1 MFHVDGGIIL
11 TRAGLALDFRRRQRC
26 GFVSHAHFDHLARH
40 ELALLTPDTAR
51 LYQFRLGGRRATRE
65 MPYRQPIE
73 WAGLELE
80 TYPAGHCLGSAMLL
94 ARDATQSLLY
104 TGDFKLGPSATCRA
118 AELPQADILIME
130 CTFGNPIYRMP
141 AYDSVL
147 DQLLTVV
154 RAALREGKTPVIHAY
169 VLGKAQEVTRL
180 LTNAG
185 IPVLQ
190 HPKVYEV
197 SQVYA
202 ECGVDLGD
210 CRPYPGHAVEGHA
223 VVVPPKQ
230 SPTWRVA
237 GLKETVSIAVT
248 GWAINP
254 STKYRLKVDHA
265 IPLSDH
271 ADYDELFETVERVA
285 PREIH
290 CTHGPDVEGFA
301 NRLREA
307 GHNAFPIG
315 RASQMRLF

>member
-1 MFHVDGGIIL
+1 
-11 TRAGLALDFRRRQRC
+11 
-26 GFVSHAHFDHLARH
+26 
-40 ELALLTPDTAR
+40 
-51 LYQFRLGGRRATRE
+51 
-65 MPYRQPIE
+65 
-73 WAGLELE
+73 
-80 TYPAGHCLGSAMLL
+80 
-94 ARDATQSLLY
+94 
-104 TGDFKLGPSATCRA
+104 
-118 AELPQADILIME
+118 LIA
-130 CTFGNPIYRMP
+130 I
-141 AYDSVL
+141 YDSVL

-154 RAALREGKTPVIHAY
+154 RAALREGKAPVVHAY

-180 LTNAG
+180 LTTAG

-210 CRPYPGHAVEGHA
+210 CRPYPGHSVEGHA